1 MIKEELEKSIRELRE
16 RDIAESED
24 GWRMATGYNGVIQ
37 RSIRAMNKEVVDLR
51 GMVTELQSK
60 LAAIDEIKQT
70 KKK

>member
-1 MIKEELEKSIRELRE
+1 MIKAELENNDKIRE

-37 RSIRAMNKEVVDLR
+37 RSIRVVSKEVGELKAIVA
-51 GMVTELQSK
+51 ELQQK
-60 LAAIDEIKQT
+60 IVAVDEIKQT